1 MHLDDVILESLLHQE
16 EGPALDF
23 KGYQYPFD
31 KASVDEKSELLK
43 DILAFANTK
52 RETTAYILIGVVE
65 VKGGRSK
72 IVGVMEHLDDARLHQ
87 FVNSK
92 IQCAVEFSYTPY
104 PLDGTEI
111 GVIEIPSQN
120 GLFHLRNNYGK
131 LQANLV
137 YIRDGSSTR
146 SATPVEIIEMTAP
159 KRPELVLAWADSESS
174 SILPS
179 PYTVNSL
186 ILSPTLPND
195 TFQLAPTPDLTWNGV
210 KFPSLSL
217 YDANPDYSQGLIK
230 YTFCKAGF
238 AALGLQLHNESGV
251 AATRVRYEGTLTMQ
265 DGIAVLDKFPP
276 FPQKTIYR
284 FRDLNIPPLSL
295 VHEAW
300 MELQKDSEGW
310 KISVEFGDIR
320 PGEVVNTK
328 DTLWFGSRNSGI
340 VKLEGKLLGENI
352 SEPILCTLEI
362 RFEAECRPM
371 TVEDVQTFQRAHFVA
386 LDIDDE

>member
-146 SATPVEIIEMTAP
+146 SATPVEIIEMNAP

-174 SILPS
+174 SALPS

-195 TFQLAPTPDLTWNGV
+195 TFELTPTPDLTWNGV
-210 KFPSLSL
+210 KFPSFSS
-217 YDANPDYSQGLIK
+217 YDSNPDYSQELIQ
-230 YTFCKAGF
+230 YTFFKVGF
-238 AALGLQLHNESGV
+238 ADLGPQLHNGSGV
-251 AATRVRYEGTLTMQ
+251 AATRVRFEGTLKVQ
-265 DGIAVLDKFPP
+265 DGLAVLDKFPS
-276 FPQKTIYR
+276 FPQKTIDP
-284 FRDLNIPPLSL
+284 FRDLNIQPPSL
-295 VHEAW
+295 VHEALIQ
-300 MELQKDSEGW
+300 LQRDSERW

-320 PGEVVNTK
+320 PGEVVNSK
-328 DTLWFGSRNSGI
+328 GTLWFGSRTSGI

-371 TVEDVQTFQRAHFVA
+371 TVEDVQSFQRAHFQA
-386 LDIDDE
+386 LDFDNE